1 VYQAKLHSLL
11 SSGTD
16 HQGERMT
23 NTMSSWVDALRAAMD
38 GNVLLPDD
46 PDYDRAALIWNG
58 AIDRSPAVVA
68 RCESAADVATALR
81 WGQENGLDI
90 AVRGGGH
97 SVAGAAVIDGGM
109 TIDLSRLTAVVVD
122 PVARRARCG
131 GGTTLAQLDAACQE
145 HGLAVPAGTVSHTG
159 VAGLTLGGGF
169 GWLSPMAGLTID
181 NLISAEVVLVDGRI
195 VQASAHEHP
204 DLFWALRGG
213 GGNFGVVTEFE
224 FQLHAVGPL
233 VNVGMFFFGVDR
245 AEEAIRLGR
254 DVLATLPRNAGGGIV
269 GTNAPPAPFVPEEAR
284 FAPGVA
290 LMVIGYGTA
299 AEHAALLEPLRA
311 AAPLFELVTPM
322 PYVALQ
328 QMLDD
333 GAPWGVHAYSK
344 GLYLDELTDE
354 AVDVLAA
361 QLRAKASPMSLL
373 LVFPLGG
380 AYGDVPDEATA
391 WGGSRSAKYAAV
403 FDAVVPDPRMFDA
416 ERQWARSA
424 WEALL
429 PFAAG
434 VGTYV
439 NMMSEF
445 DEDRVRA
452 SYGAKYERL
461 SLIKTV
467 YDPRNVLRA
476 NANIKP
482 A

>member
-1 VYQAKLHSLL
+1 M
-11 SSGTD
+11 TD
-16 HQGERMT
+16 
-23 NTMSSWVDALRAAMD
+23 TMSRGVEALRAAMD
-38 GNVLLPDD
+38 GEVLQPGD
-46 PDYDRAALIWNG
+46 PEYDRAALIWNG

-68 RCESAADVATALR
+68 RCTSAADVAEALC
-81 WGQENGLDI
+81 WGQENGLAI

-97 SVAGAAVIDGGM
+97 SVAGAAVVEDGL
-109 TIDLSRLTAVVVD
+109 TIDLGPLTDVVVD

-131 GGTTLAQLDAACQE
+131 GGTSLATLDAACQE

-181 NLISAEVVLVDGRI
+181 NLISAEVVLVDGR
-195 VQASAHEHP
+195 VVRASAHEYR

-224 FQLHAVGPL
+224 FQLHPVGPL
-233 VNVGMFFFGVDR
+233 VHLGMFFFELDR

-254 DVLATLPRNAGGGIV
+254 KFFADSHRNAGGTMV
-269 GTNAPPAPFVPEEAR
+269 GVNAPPAPFVPEEAH

-290 LMVIGYGTA
+290 LVVAGFGTA
-299 AEHAALLEPLRA
+299 DEHAALIAPLREA
-311 AAPLFELVTPM
+311 GPLFEFVTPM

-328 QMLDD
+328 QMLDE
-333 GAPWGVHAYSK
+333 GAPWGVHAYTK
-344 GLYLDELTDE
+344 GLYLDELPDE
-354 AVDVLAA
+354 AIDVVAA
-361 QLRAKASPMSLL
+361 ALREKPSPMSQLL
-373 LVFPLGG
+373 LFPLGG
-380 AYGDVPDEATA
+380 AFGDVPDEATA
-391 WGGSRSAKYAAV
+391 FGGRRSAKFAV
-403 FDAVVPDPRMFDA
+403 VIDAIVPDPVMFDR
-416 ERQWARSA
+416 ERQWARST
-424 WEALL
+424 WDGLR
-429 PFAAG
+429 PFADDAS
-434 VGTYV
+434 TYV
-439 NMMSEF
+439 NMMTEF

-461 SLIKTV
+461 ALIKTV

>member
-1 VYQAKLHSLL
+1 
-11 SSGTD
+11 
-16 HQGERMT
+16 MT
-23 NTMSSWVDALRAAMD
+23 NTVSTGIDALRAAMD
-38 GNVLLPDD
+38 GRVLLPDD
-46 PDYDRAALIWNG
+46 PEYDRAALIWNG

-68 RCESAADVATALR
+68 RCSSAADVAAALL
-81 WGQENGLDI
+81 WAQESGMEV

-97 SVAGAAVIDGGM
+97 GVSGAAVVDGGL
-109 TIDLSRLTAVVVD
+109 TIDLSALTSVVVD
-122 PVARRARCG
+122 PLARRARCG
-131 GGTTLAQLDAACQE
+131 GGTSLAQLDAACQE

-169 GWLSPMAGLTID
+169 GWLSRMAGLSID
-181 NLISAEVVLVDGRI
+181 NLISAEVVLVDGR
-195 VQASAHEHP
+195 VVRASTHEYP

-224 FQLHAVGPL
+224 FQLHPVGPL

-254 DVLATLPRNAGGGIV
+254 DVLTKLPRNAGGGMV
-269 GTNAPPAPFVPEEAR
+269 GSNAPPAPFVPEEVH
-284 FAPGVA
+284 FAPGIA

-299 AEHAALLEPLRA
+299 DEHAALLAPLRA
-311 AAPLFELVTPM
+311 AGPLFELVTPM
-322 PYVALQ
+322 PYTALQ
-328 QMLDD
+328 QMLDET
-333 GAPWGVHAYSK
+333 APWGVHGYSK

-354 AVDVLAA
+354 AADVLAA
-361 QLRAKASPMSLL
+361 ALRAKTSPMSML
-373 LVFPLGG
+373 LVVPLGG

-403 FDAVVPDPRMFDA
+403 IDAIVPDPRMFAA
-416 ERQWARSA
+416 EREWARSTWDA
-424 WEALL
+424 VL
-429 PFAAG
+429 PFASG
-434 VGTYV
+434 IGSYV

-445 DEDRVRA
+445 EEDRVRA

-461 SLIKTV
+461 AMTKTV
-467 YDPRNVLRA
+467 YDPGNVLRA

>member
-1 VYQAKLHSLL
+1 
-11 SSGTD
+11 
-16 HQGERMT
+16 
-23 NTMSSWVDALRAAMD
+23 MSSWIDALRAAMD
-38 GNVLLPDD
+38 GQVLLPDD
-46 PDYDRAALIWNG
+46 PDYDRGALIWNG

-68 RCESAADVATALR
+68 RCASAADVAAALR

-109 TIDLSRLTAVVVD
+109 TIDLSRLTEVVVD

-131 GGTTLAQLDAACQE
+131 GGATLAKLDAACQE

-169 GWLSPMAGLTID
+169 GWLTPMAGLTID

-195 VQASAHEHP
+195 VRASAHECP

-224 FQLHAVGPL
+224 FQLHAVGPMVHL
-233 VNVGMFFFGVDR
+233 GMFFFELDR

-254 DVLATLPRNAGGGIV
+254 KFFADGPRNAGGAMV
-269 GTNAPPAPFVPEEAR
+269 GMNAPPAPFVPETAH

-290 LMVIGYGTA
+290 LVVAGFGTA
-299 AEHAALLEPLRA
+299 DEHAALIASLREA
-311 AAPLFELVTPM
+311 GPLFEFVTPM

-328 QMLDD
+328 QMLDE
-333 GAPWGVHAYSK
+333 GAPWGVHSYTK
-344 GLYLDELTDE
+344 GFYLDELPDR
-354 AVDVLAA
+354 AIDVVAA
-361 QLRAKASPMSLL
+361 ALRAKPSPMSQVLL
-373 LVFPLGG
+373 FPFGG
-380 AYGDVPDEATA
+380 AFADVPDEATA
-391 WGGSRSAKYAAV
+391 FGGRRSATYALV
-403 FDAVVPDPRMFDA
+403 IDANVPDPRMFDA
-416 ERQWARSA
+416 ERQWARST
-424 WEALL
+424 WDALL

-434 VGTYV
+434 VGSYV

-461 SLIKTV
+461 ALIKTV
-467 YDPRNVLRA
+467 HDPRNVLRA

>member
-1 VYQAKLHSLL
+1 
-11 SSGTD
+11 
-16 HQGERMT
+16 
-23 NTMSSWVDALRAAMD
+23 MD
-38 GNVLLPDD
+38 GRVLLPDD
-46 PDYDRAALIWNG
+46 PDFDRAALIWNG

-68 RCESAADVATALR
+68 RCSSADDVAAALR
-81 WGQENGLDI
+81 WAQECGFEV

-97 SVAGAAVIDGGM
+97 GVSGAAVIEGGL
-109 TIDLSRLTAVVVD
+109 TIDLSELTSVVVD

-169 GWLSPMAGLTID
+169 GWLSPMAGLSID
-181 NLISAEVVLVDGRI
+181 NLISAEVVLVDGR
-195 VQASAHEHP
+195 VVRASAHECP

-233 VNVGMFFFGVDR
+233 VNVGMFFFGIDR

-254 DVLATLPRNAGGGIV
+254 DVLTKLPRNAGGGMV
-269 GTNAPPAPFVPEEAR
+269 GTNAPPAPFVPEEAH
-284 FAPGVA
+284 FAPGIAIV
-290 LMVIGYGTA
+290 VIGFGTA
-299 AEHAALLEPLRA
+299 DEHAAMLTPLREA
-311 AAPLFELVTPM
+311 GPLFELVTPM

-333 GAPWGVHAYSK
+333 GAPWGVHGYAK

-354 AVDVLAA
+354 AVDVVAA
-361 QLRAKASPMSLL
+361 GIRAKSSPMSQVLL
-373 LVFPLGG
+373 FPLGG
-380 AYGDVPDEATA
+380 AFGDVPDEATA
-391 WGGSRSAKYAAV
+391 FGGRRSAKYAVVIEAT
-403 FDAVVPDPRMFDA
+403 VPDPRMFDH
-416 ERQWARSA
+416 ERQWARST
-424 WEALL
+424 WEAVR
-429 PFAAG
+429 PFAPDA
-434 VGTYV
+434 GTYV
-439 NMMSEF
+439 NIMAEY
-445 DEDRVRA
+445 EDDGVRA

-461 SLIKTV
+461 SLIKAV